1 MTDISDKTS
10 PDYDDNVKHNG
21 IVRRQI
27 EYRTC
32 LLRLS
37 MAKNTT
43 GSLFAND
50 VDKVRWNFSI
60 LSV

>member
-1 MTDISDKTS
+1 MTDISDNTS
-10 PDYDDNVKHNG
+10 PDYDDNVKHND

-37 MAKNTT
+37 MAKNIT
-43 GSLFAND
+43 GSLFTND